1 MTNLLW
7 RLEYEINVCYAD
19 AGLVDVTYTTIH
31 AVGEL
36 VGWSDVGRGLGFD
49 YNYKLSAKPSPL

>member
-1 MTNLLW
+1 MCYEVPVDLL
-7 RLEYEINVCYAD
+7 YINVCYAD
-19 AGLVDVTYTTIH
+19 AGLVDVTYTH

-49 YNYKLSAKPSPL
+49 YINSAQSPARYEYH